1 MFHIRR
7 PKRTYLARSTLV
19 WTALLT
25 LSALGLPTSPWA
37 TADVRDAMV
46 KIYQVEHRPDYDN
59 PWDRHGPQ
67 TSSGS
72 GCIISGNRIL
82 TSAHVVSNTTFL
94 QVQLGSRLAA
104 KKVCMTRAQWEEQ
117 RRADQQLIS
126 KSQLGPCVKQ
136 AGC

>member
-1 MFHIRR
+1 MRPQCTYPIR
-7 PKRTYLARSTLV
+7 ATLV

-25 LSALGLPTSPWA
+25 LSALRLSTPVWA
-37 TADVRDAMV
+37 TSSVRDAMV

-82 TSAHVVSNTTFL
+82 TSAHVVSDATFL
-94 QVQLGSRLAA
+94 QVQRHAQA
-104 KKVCMTRAQWEEQ
+104 KNTSPGWRPPPTTPTW
-117 RRADQQLIS
+117 RS
-126 KSQLGPCVKQ
+126 
-136 AGC
+136 